1 MTAGDGS
8 YLKWFF
14 MSAAEATIFA
24 ESLEAPD
31 FVARGWCKPVEE
43 ITEADARAY
52 TEKWCLKYREDRSV
66 ERTLGAGAFWAAC
79 QGNLP
84 MLRFFHERR
93 GVPLDSPSPIGSTP
107 IMMVSHQG
115 CDEVVK
121 YICESKLRNFF
132 CSDAIERWN
141 SRK

>member
-1 MTAGDGS
+1 MLDYFGVCADIQTFEETDITGVQTFLA
-8 YLKWFF
+8 F
-14 MSAAEATIFA
+14 
-24 ESLEAPD
+24 SLA
-31 FVARGWCKPVEE
+31 CKGVGKA
-43 ITEADARAY
+43 IDTE
-52 TEKWCLKYREDRSV
+52 L
-66 ERTLGAGAFWAAC
+66 
-79 QGNLP
+79 GNLP

-93 GVPLDSPSPIGSTP
+93 GVPLDSPSPIGTTP
-107 IMMVSHQG
+107 CMMASRQG